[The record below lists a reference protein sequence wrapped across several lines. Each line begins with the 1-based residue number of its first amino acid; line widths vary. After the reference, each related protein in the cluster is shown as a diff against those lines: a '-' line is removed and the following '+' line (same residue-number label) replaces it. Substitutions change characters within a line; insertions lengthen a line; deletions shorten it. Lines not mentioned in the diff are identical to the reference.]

1 MPVHAWHRLCESVS
15 SRSAICPRPGSLIR
29 EESCGKVC
37 VSLLGAPC
45 SHYSCLLARGAFGNN
60 TGGGAWWALSHIG
73 PGCVPSHSDIVKT
86 GKGEELKLKKRN
98 KRSDRLLWRGG
109 RAFIS
114 GSDRSHGRNNALNLC
129 AFCLMSRLW
138 ILRFYASI

>member
-60 TGGGAWWALSHIG
+60 TGGMWWALSHIG
-73 PGCVPSHSDIVKT
+73 PSRAPSHADIVKM
-86 GKGEELKLKKRN
+86 GKGEELESDHKNKKKNPKMRHASLG
-98 KRSDRLLWRGG
+98 RRPSFHFRCDRPHR
-109 RAFIS
+109 R
-114 GSDRSHGRNNALNLC
+114 HNALNLC
-129 AFCLMSRLW
+129 VFFLMSRQ
-138 ILRFYASI
+138 